1 MGGAIKAEIRKIF
14 TTRLWWGLLIGDVLL
29 GALISFAWAF
39 QIGTDSAKQSSD
51 PQQHLFATANSASI
65 SSVYSAGFVTTI
77 AQLFPLALGVIL
89 ITSEFRHKTWTSTV
103 LAQPKRWP
111 ITVSK
116 IVSIIVVGIVYG
128 VVYDIASVIGGAITL
143 KSFRNSGLL
152 LGNSDVQQTL
162 ALMLLIFVVW
172 TLLGFG
178 FGMLIRNQIAA
189 VFIAIGLAF
198 IGNILFNVLF
208 TTLLHWKWAPKYL
221 PGDLTS
227 SILNP
232 NFPGGTDT
240 FSWWAGALV
249 LTAYGLVLAVVG
261 SAINQRKDV
270 L

>member
-1 MGGAIKAEIRKIF
+1 MGAAIKSEIRKIF
-14 TTRLWWGLLIGDVLL
+14 TTRLWWGLLIADVLL
-29 GALISFAWAF
+29 GGLISFAWAF
-39 QIGTDSAKQSSD
+39 QIGTDGGSTDDNPSALILAS
-51 PQQHLFATANSASI
+51 ANPDAAA
-65 SSVYSAGFVTTI
+65 SVYSAGFITSI

-103 LAQPKRWP
+103 LSQPKRWP

-116 IVSIIVVGIVYG
+116 IVSIGVVGIVYG
-128 VVYDIASVIGGAITL
+128 VVYDIAAVLGGGITL
-143 KSFRNSGLL
+143 LGFRDSGLFL
-152 LGNSDVQQTL
+152 TSSQVLQTL
-162 ALMLLIFVVW
+162 GLMLLVFIAW

-189 VFIAIGLAF
+189 VFAAIGLAF

-208 TTLLHWKWAPKYL
+208 DLAHWDWAPKFL
-221 PGDLTS
+221 PGNLTT

-232 NFPGGTDT
+232 KFVGDQY
-240 FSWWAGALV
+240 FSWWMSAIVLV
-249 LTAYGLVLAVVG
+249 AYGLVLALAG

>member
-1 MGGAIKAEIRKIF
+1 MGAAIKSEIRKIF

-29 GALISFAWAF
+29 GALISFGWAF
-39 QIGTDSAKQSSD
+39 QIGTDTASQSDD
-51 PQQHLFATANSASI
+51 PTLKLYATANADSVA
-65 SSVYSAGFVTTI
+65 SVYSAGFITTI

-103 LAQPKRWP
+103 LAQPRRWT

-116 IVSIIVVGIVYG
+116 IVSIVVVGIVYG
-128 VVYDIASVIGGAITL
+128 VVYDIAAVIGGAITL
-143 KSFRNSGLL
+143 KGFRSSGLFL
-152 LGNSDVQQTL
+152 SSGQVLQTL
-162 ALMLLIFVVW
+162 ALMLLVFVVW

-198 IGNILFNVLF
+198 VGNILFNLLF
-208 TTLLHWKWAPKYL
+208 SLAHWDWAPKYL
-221 PGDLTS
+221 PGNLTS

-232 NFPGGTDT
+232 KFGTGDF
-240 FSWWAGALV
+240 FSWWVGALV
-249 LTAYGLVLAVVG
+249 LAAYGLVLAIFG
-261 SAINQRKDV
+261 SGLNQRKDV

>member
-1 MGGAIKAEIRKIF
+1 MGGAIKAEVRKIF
-14 TTRLWWGLLIGDVLL
+14 TTRLWWGLLIGDVVL

-39 QIGTDSAKQSSD
+39 QIGSDSAKQSSD
-51 PQQHLFATANSASI
+51 RQTHLLATANPDSI
-65 SSVYSAGFVTTI
+65 ASVYSAGFIASI

-89 ITSEFRHKTWTSTV
+89 ITSEFRHKTWTATV

-116 IVSIIVVGIVYG
+116 IVSIVVVGIVYG

-143 KSFRNSGLL
+143 KSFRSSGLFL
-152 LGNSDVQQTL
+152 TSSQVLQTL
-162 ALMLLIFVVW
+162 ALMLLIFTVW

-189 VFIAIGLAF
+189 VFIAVGLAF

-208 TTLLHWKWAPKYL
+208 RLVHWHWAPKFL

-232 NFPGGTDT
+232 G
-240 FSWWAGALV
+240 FSDSNSFNWWAGALV
-249 LTAYGLVLAVVG
+249 LTAYGLVLALVG
-261 SAINQRKDV
+261 SGINQRKDV

>member
-1 MGGAIKAEIRKIF
+1 MGGAIKAEVRKIF
-14 TTRLWWGLLIGDVLL
+14 TTRLWWGLLIGDVIL
-29 GALISFAWAF
+29 GALVSFAWAF
-39 QIGTDSAKQSSD
+39 QVGAESAKQSSD
-51 PQQHLFATANSASI
+51 PQQHLFATANSTSI

-116 IVSIIVVGIVYG
+116 VVSILVVGIVYG

-143 KSFRNSGLL
+143 KGFRSYDLL
-152 LGNSDVQQTL
+152 LGDSQVQQTL
-162 ALMLLIFVVW
+162 ALMLLVFVVW

-198 IGNILFNVLF
+198 VGNILFNVLF
-208 TTLLHWKWAPKYL
+208 RLVHWNWAPKYL

-232 NFPGGTDT
+232 NFPGGSTDT
-240 FSWWAGALV
+240 FSWWAGALI
-249 LTAYGLVLAVVG
+249 LAAYGLVLAVVG

>member
-1 MGGAIKAEIRKIF
+1 MGGAIKAEVRKIF
-14 TTRLWWGLLIGDVLL
+14 TTRLWWGLLIGDVIL

-39 QIGTDSAKQSSD
+39 QIGSDTAKQSSD
-51 PQQHLFATANSASI
+51 AQTHLLATGNPDSVA
-65 SSVYSAGFVTTI
+65 SVYSAGFITSI

-128 VVYDIASVIGGAITL
+128 VVYDIAAVIGGAITL
-143 KSFRNSGLL
+143 KGFRSTGLFL
-152 LGNSDVQQTL
+152 DSSQVLQTL
-162 ALMLLIFVVW
+162 ALMLLVFAVW

-208 TTLLHWKWAPKYL
+208 DLANWDWAPKYL
-221 PGDLTS
+221 PGNLTS

-232 NFPGGTDT
+232 SFAGNDSFT
-240 FSWWAGALV
+240 WWAGALI
-249 LTAYGLVLAVVG
+249 LAAYGLVLAIVG